1 MGERIAAI
9 GACVLLA
16 MGCGADPLVEGT
28 DLSQGGT
35 TASAEN
41 GGSTGAETSSGADS
55 STSAAASSSS
65 SGEPVDT
72 SGSSSSDD
80 PGSSSSEGSS
90 GSAADVA
97 VETEM
102 FSAGFD
108 TRDISP
114 TADELALNIHMGAY
128 GPPFVRG
135 PAEGVHDSIFIRSMA
150 VELGEDGFVAA
161 VADLPGMANN
171 FTYEVRVRVAAAL
184 DLPPGRVLIGT
195 THTHS
200 APDFQGLWGGGPDE
214 YRDRVIDDI
223 VDSMEAAWEARESAT
238 LEVASTIGPNRN
250 RRDWGFTDD
259 SLITLVARNE
269 REDVLGTLG
278 VFAAHPT
285 VVGQDNKLITRDW
298 CGAFVDTMEAETQA
312 PALLFMGILGDV
324 ATQVPAG
331 DYADDFEEADAY
343 GSLLADIAIESLA
356 ETEAID
362 PELYVDHRTWTLA
375 ANNALFQLAAT
386 IGILDYEFEGSG
398 ANQTVDTIASYIRLG
413 TQLQLVTFPGE
424 SLTRNGLDI
433 KDSMVAPHRILLGQ
447 TGDAFGYFIPSDEWM
462 TGRNG
467 DYEETVALHP
477 TAGDITRDVLQA
489 MIEFDSEAGPG
500 PE

>member
-1 MGERIAAI
+1 MGGRSIRIAAV
-9 GACVLLA
+9 ALLFA
-16 MGCGADPLVEGT
+16 GCGADDLLEGVDPSST
-28 DLSQGGT
+28 GGVSSGSTSGPIEDDASSAAGTSTVTST
-35 TASAEN
+35 TASPTTDQE
-41 GGSTGAETSSGADS
+41 
-55 STSAAASSSS
+55 SS
-65 SGEPVDT
+65 SGVVNTGPAT
-72 SGSSSSDD
+72 SSSSD
-80 PGSSSSEGSS
+80 GSS
-90 GSAADVA
+90 GSAADIPIA
-97 VETEM
+97 ADP
-102 FSAGFD
+102 FWAGFD

-135 PAEGVHDSIFIRSMA
+135 AAEGVHDAIFIRSLA

-161 VADLPGMANN
+161 VADLPGMANS
-171 FTYEVRVRVAAAL
+171 FSYEVRVRVAAAL

-214 YRDRVIDDI
+214 YRDRVVDDI
-223 VDSMEAAWEARESAT
+223 VASMEAAWEAREPAT

-259 SLITLVARNE
+259 SLTTLVARDM
-269 REDVLGTLG
+269 EDSVLGTLG

-285 VVGQDNKLITRDW
+285 VLGQDNKLITRDW
-298 CGAFVDTMEAETQA
+298 CGSFVDTMEAETGA

-324 ATQVPAG
+324 ATSVPPG
-331 DYADDFEEADAY
+331 DYADDFEAADAY
-343 GSLLADIAIESLA
+343 GSLLANIAIESLS

-375 ANNALFQLAAT
+375 VNNGLFQIAAT
-386 IGILDYEFEGSG
+386 LGILDYEFEGSAG
-398 ANQTVDTIASYIRLG
+398 NQTVDTIASYIRLG
-413 TQLQLVTFPGE
+413 TQLQIVTFPGE

-433 KDSMVAPHRILLGQ
+433 KDAMVAPHRILLGQ

-477 TAGDITRDVLQA
+477 TSGDLTRDVLRA
-489 MIEFDSEAGPG
+489 MIEFDDSAAR
-500 PE
+500 